1 MMSKINLKQ
10 IISEVQDYFSP
21 KVVDSV
27 NDVYIKVAKIK
38 GDKVPWHIHENDDE
52 LFYVIEGNLL
62 MEIEHQDDIMLNKGD
77 LYVVKKGVEHRVS
90 STEECHIMLIENK
103 STEHTGK
110 VQSEITKTVEE
121 QL

>member
-1 MMSKINLKQ
+1 MSKINLKQ
-10 IISEVQDYFSP
+10 ILSEVQDYFSP

-38 GDKVPWHIHENDDE
+38 GDKIPWHNHENDDE
-52 LFYVIEGNLL
+52 SFYVIEGKLL
-62 MEIEHQDDIMLNKGD
+62 IEIENQDDIILNKND

-110 VQSEITKTVEE
+110 VQSEITKTIEE